1 MAHEEMK
8 TIQDLDQTLIEQHS
22 NKLFFF
28 YAEND
33 DWVGNE
39 KATILRCFHPS
50 NQSTNIV
57 HGPTDVP
64 HAFCISEQTLRIFA
78 WLL

>member
-8 TIQDLDQTLIEQHS
+8 TIHDLDKALIEQHS

-28 YAEND
+28 YADND

-39 KATILRCFHPS
+39 KATVLRCFDPI
-50 NQSTNIV
+50 NQSKNIV

-64 HAFCISEQTLRIFA
+64 HAFCISKHRIFDY
-78 WLL
+78 